1 MGGERRS
8 TGRQAAS
15 PNRYRRRSSDPERL
29 VVIDV
34 LPPEGVGPPTGPDH
48 HSPTRLA
55 ASPSA
60 GIYTQTTPQA
70 TVSVVFVGFADIIP
84 RMRSLT
90 YELAQEGQRDE
101 LLTTGEAAKL
111 LNVSRQ
117 HIVDLC
123 TNGDLPFSTV
133 GTHRRVRRADLVQLR
148 SRTERLTRDQERSLW
163 LGHAIAGKLVAD
175 PTGVLERAQAN
186 LAQLQARHPRGQAAR
201 WLDEWGR
208 LLSGP
213 TAAVLDALTSRSLRA
228 RELRQNSPFAGVLS
242 DEERHQVL
250 AAFGE
255 SQGRPRR

>member
-1 MGGERRS
+1 
-8 TGRQAAS
+8 
-15 PNRYRRRSSDPERL
+15 
-29 VVIDV
+29 VF
-34 LPPEGVGPPTGPDH
+34 
-48 HSPTRLA
+48 
-55 ASPSA
+55 
-60 GIYTQTTPQA
+60 
-70 TVSVVFVGFADIIP
+70 VVFVGFAGILS
-84 RMRSLT
+84 RMRSVT

-175 PTGVLERAQAN
+175 PTGVLARAQAN

-255 SQGRPRR
+255 NPGRPRR